1 MAKANYKCKK
11 CGKEITVSFKP
22 GEKVSTPLCE
32 ECKEPMERQFKTVNV
47 GYIEEDDILTAG
59 IRMTYQSSNK

>member
-1 MAKANYKCKK
+1 MAKANYKCEK

-22 GEKVSTPLCE
+22 GEKIEAPLCDK
-32 ECKEPMERQFKTVNV
+32 CKEPMSRQFNTVNV